1 VNTRAKLSPIRQ
13 NGHKPRKPKG
23 FMAALNESQ
32 RETLFNWLTK
42 DGMTYTAAGARIL
55 KQWGIKA
62 DKGIL
67 SKFWHRYCAPRLLQT
82 PEKDNGGNLLF
93 EITIQVCS
101 PCTDACSTET
111 PK

>member
-1 VNTRAKLSPIRQ
+1 MNTRARLSPRRQ
-13 NGHKPRKPKG
+13 NEPKPRKPKG
-23 FMAALNESQ
+23 FMAALTESQ
-32 RETLFNWLTK
+32 RETLFLWLTN

-62 DKGIL
+62 DKSVL
-67 SKFWHRYCAPRLLQT
+67 SKFWHRYCGPRLLQT

-93 EITIQVCS
+93 EITIQVRS
-101 PCTDACSTET
+101 PDKK